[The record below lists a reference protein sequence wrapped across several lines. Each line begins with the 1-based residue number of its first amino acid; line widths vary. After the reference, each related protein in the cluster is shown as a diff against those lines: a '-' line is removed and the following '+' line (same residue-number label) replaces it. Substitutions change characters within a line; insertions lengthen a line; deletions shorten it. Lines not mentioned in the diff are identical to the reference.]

1 MLSDNRSLPGSL
13 WNRKKGYPPEDLHG
27 KSRISTWHLIRL
39 LLPMNPGSVFLK
51 WSQICNATN
60 HPPMNYETVYSKSC
74 KKIKNRITPEARFL
88 LFLHRSIHDRS
99 VSMQD
104 LQGVQAFPQTWSDYD
119 AHIPDRSGFP
129 ALLSARFLL
138 LQWMPPKE
146 FHRQVMQVPRESA
159 NLLL

>member
-1 MLSDNRSLPGSL
+1 METNDLLYDMEEPPLKVLWSLIVSCIAYSHTPF
-13 WNRKKGYPPEDLHG
+13 
-27 KSRISTWHLIRL
+27 
-39 LLPMNPGSVFLK
+39 LPDTAPATRWMTSV
-51 WSQICNATN
+51 WQGQCGT
-60 HPPMNYETVYSKSC
+60 MNYETVYSKSC

-88 LFLHRSIHDRS
+88 LFLRRSIHDRS

-104 LQGVQAFPQTWSDYD
+104 LQGVQAFPQTWSDCGV
-119 AHIPDRSGFP
+119 HIPEWSDFL

-159 NLLL
+159 HLLL